1 MNLKDRMHSGS
12 LVSVPAETENE
23 PKKNSNSSDT
33 AKNLNPQPQDSILQ
47 KQSEMIQTLLSEKSE
62 LTSVI
67 ADLRAELSSVQKIN
81 QSLTTNNQ
89 LLVKQNDDLRN
100 NAGLLSRK
108 EQEKLEKELTD
119 TQARLSD
126 AGKKI
131 NMSSVKAVQ
140 DAQAAQRA
148 AERKADNDIL
158 EYKKF
163 ADKRIYDA
171 VNDRNT
177 AIRKA
182 KEALKTAG
190 KEQSIAWGSLL
201 MTLMCCLI
209 AYQTFLWDVWYF
221 ISVPISW
228 LWDRLTV
235 YSAWLDKPYYIE
247 TISGI
252 DKKYAFSTG
261 WAWTLRIL
269 SIVLIFACT
278 AGICYGI
285 YSLFMYYRIRWCN
298 LSLKVL
304 LASLAAIIIFGEG
317 IRKYVSINLVLLFVI
332 IQLIYLG
339 VLVYFD
345 GYFES
350 RYRTDDWEKILN
362 S

>member
-1 MNLKDRMHSGS
+1 
-12 LVSVPAETENE
+12 
-23 PKKNSNSSDT
+23 
-33 AKNLNPQPQDSILQ
+33 
-47 KQSEMIQTLLSEKSE
+47 
-62 LTSVI
+62 
-67 ADLRAELSSVQKIN
+67 
-81 QSLTTNNQ
+81 
-89 LLVKQNDDLRN
+89 
-100 NAGLLSRK
+100 
-108 EQEKLEKELTD
+108 
-119 TQARLSD
+119 
-126 AGKKI
+126 
-131 NMSSVKAVQ
+131 MSSVKAVQ

-158 EYKKF
+158 EYKKS

-269 SIVLIFACT
+269 SIVLIFVCT

-285 YSLFMYYRIRWCN
+285 YRLFMYYRKRWCN

-304 LASLAAIIIFGEG
+304 LASLAAIIIFGER